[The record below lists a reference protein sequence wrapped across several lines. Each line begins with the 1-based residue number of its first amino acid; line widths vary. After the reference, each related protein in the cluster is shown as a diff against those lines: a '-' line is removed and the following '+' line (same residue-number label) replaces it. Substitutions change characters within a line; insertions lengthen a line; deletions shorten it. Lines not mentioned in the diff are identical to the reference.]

1 MSKIPLHATTD
12 SFTKLGATMQPPRL
26 PSNPLKNFN
35 VVAVLLGLTAALS
48 LVACSDKVSQSTADD
63 VAAIRAMKEKE
74 VADLEAANKKRKED
88 SAKAIKALKSLPPIV
103 DKK

>member
-1 MSKIPLHATTD
+1 
-12 SFTKLGATMQPPRL
+12 MQHTRL
-26 PSNPLKNFN
+26 PSNPFKSFN
-35 VVAVLLGLTAALS
+35 AVAVLLGLTAALS

-74 VADLEAANKKRKED
+74 VADLEAAKKKHKED
-88 SAKAIKALKSLPPIV
+88 SAKAIEALKSLPPIV